1 MLVLS
6 TIWDDI
12 RANWKT
18 MALHGLIFALI
29 FQVIMMIALIVR
41 FQDIPNYVTFYDWF
55 GSAAH
60 IIQSTPSWRD
70 AVQIIWEEWLIEIG
84 YMNYDYGMGISEW
97 SLNVVPS
104 RLLVLFLLGAIVS
117 LCLALVRR
125 DSCDT
130 GTSTTMRATTGLGAL
145 LVAMTNAT
153 MSWVVCCATPSWV
166 VGLAMLGLG
175 VSTSLALET
184 MGPVLMTMGFG
195 TLSILVVV
203 LAARKAYPPKLQEP
217 KGAPADA

>member
-1 MLVLS
+1 MAVLS
-6 TIWDDI
+6 TLWAEL
-12 RANWKT
+12 RASWKA
-18 MALHGLIFALI
+18 MALSGLIFAVL
-29 FQVIMMIALIVR
+29 FQVFMMIALILR
-41 FQDIPNYVTFYDWF
+41 FQDLPNYVTVYDWP

-84 YMNYDYGMGISEW
+84 FMNYDYGMGISEW

-104 RLLVLFLLGAIVS
+104 RLFVLFVLGALVS
-117 LCLALVRR
+117 LALALVRR
-125 DSCDT
+125 DTCDW

-184 MGPVLMTMGFG
+184 LGPTLSGLGFG
-195 TLSILVVV
+195 TLALLILF
-203 LAARKAYPPKLQEP
+203 LAWRKSQPEPEP